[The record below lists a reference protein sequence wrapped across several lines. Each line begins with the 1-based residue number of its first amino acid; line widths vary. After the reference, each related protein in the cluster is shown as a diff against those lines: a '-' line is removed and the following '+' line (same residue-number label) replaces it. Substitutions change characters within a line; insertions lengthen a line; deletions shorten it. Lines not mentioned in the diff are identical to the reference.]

1 MISALSPLLVAAV
14 SGLSSLNTAYAMQAP
29 VKVAACDLFTGY
41 STISNEGSMQNVPQS
56 TTLTIRFANTAPKI
70 ASMVMFAVSD
80 DLGNT
85 YEIKDAG
92 TFSPGVAINHVF
104 ESPVGAS
111 AAKCS
116 VEAVTYRDGSTWLA
130 ESN

>member
-1 MISALSPLLVAAV
+1 MINALSPLLLAAV
-14 SGLSSLNTAYAMQAP
+14 TGLSSLNTAYSMHAP
-29 VKVAACDLFTGY
+29 VKVAACDLFTGF
-41 STISNEGSMQNVPQS
+41 STISTEGSTQAVPQT

-70 ASMVMFAVSD
+70 ASMVRFAVTD

-92 TFSPGVAINHVF
+92 MFAPGVAINHVF

-111 AAKCS
+111 TAKCS
-116 VEAVTYRDGSTWLA
+116 VEAVTYQDGSTWLA

>member
-1 MISALSPLLVAAV
+1 MISALSPLLFAAV
-14 SGLSSLNTAYAMQAP
+14 SGLSGRTAYSIQPP

-41 STISNEGSMQNVPQS
+41 STVSAEGSAQYVPQS
-56 TTLTIRFANTAPKI
+56 TTLTIRFANTASKT

-92 TFSPGVAINHVF
+92 TFSPGVKIDHVF
-104 ESPVGAS
+104 ASPVGAS
-111 AAKCS
+111 TAKCS
-116 VEAVTYRDGSTWLA
+116 VVAVTFRDGSTWLP